1 MELLITVA
9 SLATAIYAVAS
20 RERRLDLRLRLG
32 LLDVCVVGGLFLATL
47 YLEFYGFAE
56 SHHFAL
62 SQCKWPHGLN
72 PKNATYLT
80 TLSIIAWVAVRLRTA
95 RFQAKNIFKFQELT
109 EELFWG
115 GRFGEL
121 LTLVENHA
129 GELFR
134 ASQHDFRLARLAR
147 WLAPPPTLELRL
159 RAFIEGKDEARQ
171 PESKESPFARF
182 MAAAR
187 RRVAALL
194 PTYERESEAANDI
207 IRSAVLAPAFVKAM
221 AVSRPYAALR
231 ILAQW
236 PESADKNEFVFLY
249 FSELV
254 ENVSSV
260 FYTELA
266 RNQGM
271 TAHGYE
277 IPPTNRLL
285 HFFLL
290 DAKVAQQF
298 RLYKPVG
305 DFVERHLD
313 ELQRHPEQDFYN
325 RMPGQFDDEERN
337 RWPVYAAVRFFD
349 IMITQALYQGI
360 EWHMWL
366 YYFPPFVERMLRN
379 YQSDSGMFDPD
390 AEFPLRYSKLLYEVF
405 DVLRDWILALEY
417 IPEAQRNTVLK
428 NTQPTHENANI
439 PKSSILALSICLRQ
453 VLESNKVG
461 EGQKRSLTNMAL
473 ELYFELRGIQRDN
486 YASALVEAL
495 KAGGFSYRDDDALYQ
510 KQLRECLRH
519 EQSEYEI
526 KYQQPWV
533 DDLCAALGIEG

>member
-1 MELLITVA
+1 
-9 SLATAIYAVAS
+9 
-20 RERRLDLRLRLG
+20 
-32 LLDVCVVGGLFLATL
+32 
-47 YLEFYGFAE
+47 
-56 SHHFAL
+56 
-62 SQCKWPHGLN
+62 
-72 PKNATYLT
+72 
-80 TLSIIAWVAVRLRTA
+80 
-95 RFQAKNIFKFQELT
+95 
-109 EELFWG
+109 
-115 GRFGEL
+115 
-121 LTLVENHA
+121 
-129 GELFR
+129 
-134 ASQHDFRLARLAR
+134 
-147 WLAPPPTLELRL
+147 
-159 RAFIEGKDEARQ
+159 
-171 PESKESPFARF
+171 
-182 MAAAR
+182 
-187 RRVAALL
+187 
-194 PTYERESEAANDI
+194 
-207 IRSAVLAPAFVKAM
+207 M

-405 DVLRDWILALEY
+405 DVLRDWILALEQ
-417 IPEAQRNTVLK
+417 AL
-428 NTQPTHENANI
+428 
-439 PKSSILALSICLRQ
+439 LALGGNV
-453 VLESNKVG
+453 VLVAHGLGCHAVAWWAATDSP
-461 EGQKRSLTNMAL
+461 LAA
-473 ELYFELRGIQRDN
+473 GIQAAMLVAPPDIP
-486 YASALVEAL
+486 SAPGCLPAL
-495 KAGGFSYRDDDALYQ
+495 SSFTPMPQRKLPCPS
-510 KQLRECLRH
+510 
-519 EQSEYEI
+519 
-526 KYQQPWV
+526 
-533 DDLCAALGIEG
+533 